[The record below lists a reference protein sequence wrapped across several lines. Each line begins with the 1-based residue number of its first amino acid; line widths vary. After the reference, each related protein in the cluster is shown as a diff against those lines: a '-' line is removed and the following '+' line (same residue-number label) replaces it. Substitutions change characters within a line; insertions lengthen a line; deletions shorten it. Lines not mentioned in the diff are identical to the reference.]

1 MLGKGVGWKKTRINL
16 QMSVNKPWKHL
27 VCTEAGQHVALVR
40 TDTKQMNSFQQ
51 GFNISHWNQT
61 QFMEW
66 TFKKRHVFLKL
77 LNMLLLQISKAF
89 DLQPFPDMAFQTPW
103 LERSK
108 LRKKKK
114 NMTKTKS
121 RAFIPLPDVA
131 DGQAVGSSCLSPVW
145 WCSWN
150 VCWTHTG
157 DSARTEPPACHMMLE
172 GWSSAT
178 GTKRKKQTLKIN
190 SWWTS

>member
-1 MLGKGVGWKKTRINL
+1 
-16 QMSVNKPWKHL
+16 
-27 VCTEAGQHVALVR
+27 
-40 TDTKQMNSFQQ
+40 
-51 GFNISHWNQT
+51 
-61 QFMEW
+61 MEW
-66 TFKKRHVFLKL
+66 TFKNDVFLKL
-77 LNMLLLQISKAF
+77 LNMLLLLQISKAS
-89 DLQPFPDMAFQTPW
+89 DLQPFPDIAFQSPW
-103 LERSK
+103 LEWSK

-114 NMTKTKS
+114 TKTKS

-157 DSARTEPPACHMMLE
+157 DSAQTEPPACHMMLE

-178 GTKRKKQTLKIN
+178 GTKRKKQTLKN
-190 SWWTS
+190 QLAMNQLRLKEAGFVGQRLWYLYRAVQVSWKTVFN